1 MINKKYYVSFWR
13 SKVNLLD
20 WVKKPR
26 KIITFKKNNFKEW
39 YEDGKLN
46 LSFECID
53 NNIKKGFGNK
63 TALIFLDVNNK
74 LTSLTY
80 KKLLDCVER
89 FCYILKNKYKINSK
103 KKILIHASASFESV
117 ISMFSCTR
125 LGICH
130 SVVFQDLQRN
140 AMTTRIKL
148 FKPDLIITRDDDKN
162 IKKKFLRN
170 NKRFKEKIL
179 IFRKKKTRTNL
190 FFCDSLQIQN
200 DNKLNKLNIK
210 YSFRS
215 NKKLFTLFTSGSTGE
230 PKGVIHSTGGYLL
243 YSKYSCSNFF
253 GINNNSIILTAS
265 DAGWINGHTYGLYGP
280 LSLGA
285 TSVILE
291 SPMMILQKEILKS
304 IIEEIKITILYM
316 PVTLIRIAR
325 SLYPTLVQKKHSI
338 KTLGSMGEPLAPDVA
353 RWFIK
358 VFNHKKSIVN
368 TYFQTET
375 GGIITAPKFN
385 TYPKNIPHGSVGK
398 PKKIYGLKLIK
409 KKNIKQGELVI
420 KNPWPGCMINVINGK
435 DIWDKYW
442 TDEGYFKLFDIGS
455 FDKKKTLNIHGRND
469 DVINIR
475 GHRIGSEEIESIS
488 LKNKHIVECAC
499 VAIPDKIE
507 GFNLVLF
514 LVLKKKNINQTKF
527 KNILNKKILDNFG
540 SFAIPKKIYFVDD
553 LPKTKSGK
561 ILRRLLRDIILD
573 PNLNVYGDLS
583 TILDFNTVNNIKKV
597 IKNEKK
603 N

>member
-1 MINKKYYVSFWR
+1 MTNKKYYESFWR
-13 SKVNLLD
+13 SKVSLLD
-20 WVKKPR
+20 WVKKPQ

-53 NNIKKGFGNK
+53 YNIKKGFGNK

-74 LTSLTY
+74 LTSLSY

-117 ISMFSCTR
+117 VSMFSCTR

-130 SVVFQDLQRN
+130 SVVFQDLQEN

-148 FKPDLIITRDDDKN
+148 FKPDLIITRDNDKN

-170 NKRFKEKIL
+170 NKRFKKKIL
-179 IFRKKKTRTNL
+179 IFRKKKTKMNL

-200 DNKLNKLNIK
+200 DNKLKKLNIK

-230 PKGVIHSTGGYLL
+230 PKGVVHSTGGYLI
-243 YSKYSCSNFF
+243 YTKYSCSNFL
-253 GINNNSIILTAS
+253 GINKNSVILTAS

-291 SPMMILQKEILKS
+291 SPMMILQKEILKV
-304 IIEEIKITILYM
+304 IIEQIKITILYM

-398 PKKIYGLKLIK
+398 PKKIYGLQLIK
-409 KKNIKQGELVI
+409 QKKN
-420 KNPWPGCMINVINGK
+420 
-435 DIWDKYW
+435 
-442 TDEGYFKLFDIGS
+442 
-455 FDKKKTLNIHGRND
+455 KTR
-469 DVINIR
+469 
-475 GHRIGSEEIESIS
+475 
-488 LKNKHIVECAC
+488 
-499 VAIPDKIE
+499 
-507 GFNLVLF
+507 
-514 LVLKKKNINQTKF
+514 
-527 KNILNKKILDNFG
+527 
-540 SFAIPKKIYFVDD
+540 
-553 LPKTKSGK
+553 
-561 ILRRLLRDIILD
+561 
-573 PNLNVYGDLS
+573 
-583 TILDFNTVNNIKKV
+583 
-597 IKNEKK
+597 
-603 N
+603 

>member
-1 MINKKYYVSFWR
+1 MTNKKYYESFWR
-13 SKVNLLD
+13 SKVSLLD
-20 WVKKPR
+20 WVKKPQ
-26 KIITFKKNNFKEW
+26 KIITFKRNNFKEW

-53 NNIKKGFGNK
+53 SNIKKGFGDK
-63 TALIFLDVNNK
+63 VALIFLDVNNK
-74 LTSLTY
+74 LISLTY

-117 ISMFSCTR
+117 VSMFSCTR
-125 LGICH
+125 LGVCH
-130 SVVFQDLQRN
+130 SVVFQDLQNN
-140 AMTTRIKL
+140 AMSTRIKL
-148 FKPDLIITRDDDKN
+148 FKPDLIITRDNDKN
-162 IKKKFLRN
+162 IKKKLLRN
-170 NKRFKEKIL
+170 NTRYRKKIL
-179 IFRKKKTRTNL
+179 IFRKKKTRMNL
-190 FFCDSLQIQN
+190 FFCDSLKIQN
-200 DNKLNKLNIK
+200 NINLKKLNIK
-210 YSFRS
+210 NSFKS

-230 PKGVIHSTGGYLL
+230 PKGVVHSTGGYLV
-243 YSKYSCSNFF
+243 YTKYSCSNFF
-253 GINNNSIILTAS
+253 GINKNSIILTAS
-265 DAGWINGHTYGLYGP
+265 DAGWINGHTYALYGP

-291 SPMMILQKEILKS
+291 SPIMILQKEILKTL
-304 IIEEIKITILYM
+304 IEEIKITILYM
-316 PVTLIRIAR
+316 PVTLIRILR
-325 SLYPTLVQKKHSI
+325 SLYPKLEQKKHSI

-353 RWFIK
+353 RWFAK

-375 GGIITAPKFN
+375 GGIIIAPKFN
-385 TYPKNIPHGSVGK
+385 TYPKSIPHGSVGR
-398 PKKIYGLKLIK
+398 PKKINGLKLIK
-409 KKNIKQGELVI
+409 QKNMKQGELVI
-420 KNPWPGCMINVINGK
+420 KNPWPGCMINIINGK
-435 DIWDKYW
+435 DTWDRYW
-442 TDEGYFKLFDIGS
+442 TNEGDFKLFDTGS
-455 FDKKKTLNIHGRND
+455 FDKKKNLNIHGRND

-488 LKNKHIVECAC
+488 LKIQHIVECAC

-514 LVLKKKNINQTKF
+514 LVLKKKKINEIKF
-527 KNILNKKILDNFG
+527 QNILNKTIFDNFG
-540 SFAIPKKIYFVDD
+540 SFAIPKKIYFVND

-561 ILRRLLRDIILD
+561 ILRRLLRDIILN
-573 PNLNVYGDLS
+573 PNLTNYGDLS
-583 TILDFNTVNNIKKV
+583 TILDFNTVYNIKKV